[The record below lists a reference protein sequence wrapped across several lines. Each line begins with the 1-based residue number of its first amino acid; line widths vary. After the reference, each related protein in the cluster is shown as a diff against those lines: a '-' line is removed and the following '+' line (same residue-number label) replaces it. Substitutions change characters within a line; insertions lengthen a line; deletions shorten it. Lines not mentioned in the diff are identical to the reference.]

1 LPRTARAPGL
11 LREIRLD
18 GDNRAD
24 RSLMWTWGR
33 AIADSRVLEGKMN
46 VKKTD
51 SRAGATYLCR
61 GPELGSGTTNIITG

>member
-1 LPRTARAPGL
+1 
-11 LREIRLD
+11 
-18 GDNRAD
+18 
-24 RSLMWTWGR
+24 MWTWGR